1 MSYNLPP
8 HLTVPKTKEVANLDN
23 QIEVLER
30 IYLDLSF
37 KTDNS
42 DQETVEACRKII
54 EHLYKQRRAVKE
66 AKWR

>member
-1 MSYNLPP
+1 MFDAPP
-8 HLTVPKTKEVANLDN
+8 CPKSKQEAKLDN

-30 IYLDLSF
+30 VYLDLSF

>member
-1 MSYNLPP
+1 MYYNLPP
-8 HLTVPKTKEVANLDN
+8 HLTAPKTKEVVILDN

-42 DQETVEACRKII
+42 DPETVEACRKII

>member
-1 MSYNLPP
+1 MFDAPP
-8 HLTVPKTKEVANLDN
+8 RPKSKQEAKLDN

-30 IYLDLSF
+30 VYLDLSF

>member
-1 MSYNLPP
+1 MFDAPP
-8 HLTVPKTKEVANLDN
+8 RPKSKQEAKLDN

-30 IYLDLSF
+30 VYLDLSF

-54 EHLYKQRRAVKE
+54 EHLYKQRRVVKE

>member
-1 MSYNLPP
+1 MFHQLPRHIP
-8 HLTVPKTKEVANLDN
+8 RTAEQVTLDN

-66 AKWR
+66 TKWR

>member
-1 MSYNLPP
+1 MIHNLPP
-8 HLTVPKTKEVANLDN
+8 HLSIPKPKEVANLDN

-30 IYLDLSF
+30 IYLDVSF
-37 KTDNS
+37 KTDNP